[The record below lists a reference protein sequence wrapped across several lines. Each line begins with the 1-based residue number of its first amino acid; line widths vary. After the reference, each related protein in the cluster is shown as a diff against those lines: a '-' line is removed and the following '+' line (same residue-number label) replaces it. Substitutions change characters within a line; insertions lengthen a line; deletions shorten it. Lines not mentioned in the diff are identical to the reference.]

1 MKRNKANKQGVI
13 DLSFDIVLLLKSLF
27 ALGEVLGGIFLFFIT
42 PERMS
47 GIVGWFT
54 RGELKEDP
62 SDFIAHLLLNLGQ
75 HFTVSTQYL
84 AAVYLLVHGLI
95 KLVTLVLLWKK
106 ILWAYPLL
114 ILVFLCFI
122 VYQLTDYL
130 QYHSNFMLFVS
141 VFDVL
146 LILLTYLE
154 YKNMKKTLSI

>member
-1 MKRNKANKQGVI
+1 MKRNKANNQRVV

-62 SDFIAHLLLNLGQ
+62 SDFIAHLLLNLGH

-84 AAVYLLVHGLI
+84 AAIYLLVHGLI
-95 KLVTLVLLWKK
+95 KLVTLLLLWKK
-106 ILWAYPLL
+106 ILWAYPLS
-114 ILVFLCFI
+114 ILVFLGFI
-122 VYQLTDYL
+122 IYQMIEYS
-130 QYHSNFMLFVS
+130 QHHSNFMLFVS

-146 LILLTYLE
+146 LIVLTYLE
-154 YKNMKKTLSI
+154 YKNMKKASSR

>member
-1 MKRNKANKQGVI
+1 
-13 DLSFDIVLLLKSLF
+13 
-27 ALGEVLGGIFLFFIT
+27 
-42 PERMS
+42 MS

-62 SDFIAHLLLNLGQ
+62 SDFIVHLLLNLGQ

-106 ILWAYPLL
+106 ILWAYPLS
-114 ILVFLCFI
+114 IWVFLGFI
-122 VYQLTDYL
+122 VYQLAEYL
-130 QYHSNFMLFVS
+130 QHHSNFMLFVS

-146 LILLTYLE
+146 LILLACLE
-154 YKNMKKTLSI
+154 YKNMKKTLSR

>member
-1 MKRNKANKQGVI
+1 MKRNKANNQSVV

-62 SDFIAHLLLNLGQ
+62 SDFIAHLLLNLGH

-84 AAVYLLVHGLI
+84 AAIYLLVHGLI
-95 KLVTLVLLWKK
+95 KILTLFKFYAFG
-106 ILWAYPLL
+106 IG
-114 ILVFLCFI
+114 F
-122 VYQLTDYL
+122 
-130 QYHSNFMLFVS
+130 
-141 VFDVL
+141 
-146 LILLTYLE
+146 
-154 YKNMKKTLSI
+154 